1 MGRWCR
7 GARLFLSHMDLWSWA
22 QLLPAA
28 VEVRNS
34 DCGAFA
40 SSLRAAEEESKGE
53 RGRAS
58 VLVVV
63 QSVNTCSNSVF

>member
-1 MGRWCR
+1 M
-7 GARLFLSHMDLWSWA
+7 LSLA
-22 QLLPAA
+22 QPLPAA

-53 RGRAS
+53 RGRAL

-63 QSVNTCSNSVF
+63 QSVKTC